1 MADSLGDRE
10 QSQVMQVYAFALFH
24 MFVITFIASYQLI
37 YVLAISFIATL
48 EHILFDS
55 YLLTTHPGG

>member
-24 MFVITFIASYQLI
+24 MFLIAFIASYQLI
-37 YVLAISFIATL
+37 YVLSIPFIATL
-48 EHILFDS
+48 EQILFDS
-55 YLLTTHPGG
+55 YLLTTYPA